1 MENEEIHNKNKLK
14 EQLDIL
20 KTEYVKLLN
29 DKDVIENWGKPQ
41 LEALYA
47 TRIGVFKLEL
57 LELQLNI
64 RALKRK
70 LEMVRASI
78 TKNIKP
84 DFDEIELIIA
94 EELAQAQLQ
103 IMKQAEQIKES
114 KTLLSNLDS
123 PQRSAELRSLFRSL
137 AKDLHPDV
145 NLDLT
150 EQQRNIWNL
159 ALEAY
164 QAGDV
169 EKLKAL
175 SLIYEKEIKGSE
187 YEMNEEQLQL
197 AIESIKQGCKIL
209 HDLITELKSV
219 FPFTIEKE
227 IKDEEWV
234 ANEVLKIKSEIEQHK
249 LYEEELKEEYKT
261 LIGLYE

>member
-1 MENEEIHNKNKLK
+1 MEEIQKKLK

-29 DKDVIENWGKPQ
+29 DKDVLENWGKPQ

-47 TRIGVFKLEL
+47 TRIGVYKLEL

-64 RALKRK
+64 KALKRK
-70 LEMVRASI
+70 LELVRASLA
-78 TKNIKP
+78 KNTKP

-94 EELAQAQLQ
+94 GELAQAQLQ
-103 IMKQAEQIKES
+103 IMQQAEHIKAS
-114 KTLLSNLDS
+114 KSLLSNLDS
-123 PQRSAELRSLFRSL
+123 PQRSAELRNLFRSL

-145 NLDLT
+145 NPDLT
-150 EQQRNIWNL
+150 DQQKNIWNL

-164 QAGDV
+164 QNGDV

-175 SLIYEKEIKGSE
+175 SLIYEKEIKGTE
-187 YEMNEEQLQL
+187 TELNEEQLQL
-197 AIESIKQGCKIL
+197 AIETIKQGCKVL
-209 HDLITELKSV
+209 QEFITEMKST

-234 ANEVLKIKSEIEQHK
+234 ASEVAKIQSEIEQHK
-249 LYEEELKEEYKT
+249 LYESELKAEYKT
-261 LIGLYE
+261 IIGLYE

>member
-29 DKDVIENWGKPQ
+29 DKDVLENWGKPQ

-78 TKNIKP
+78 AKNIKP

-94 EELAQAQLQ
+94 GELANAQSQ
-103 IMKQAEQIKES
+103 IMQQAEQIKES
-114 KTLLSNLDS
+114 RNLLSNLDS

-150 EQQRNIWNL
+150 DQQRNIWNL

-175 SLIYEKEIKGSE
+175 SLIYEKEIKGNE

-197 AIESIKQGCKIL
+197 AIESIKQGCKVL
-209 HDLITELKSV
+209 HDFITELKSV

-234 ANEVLKIKSEIEQHK
+234 ANEVSKIKSEIDQHK
-249 LYEEELKEEYKT
+249 LYEDELKNEYKT
-261 LIGLYE
+261 IVSLYE